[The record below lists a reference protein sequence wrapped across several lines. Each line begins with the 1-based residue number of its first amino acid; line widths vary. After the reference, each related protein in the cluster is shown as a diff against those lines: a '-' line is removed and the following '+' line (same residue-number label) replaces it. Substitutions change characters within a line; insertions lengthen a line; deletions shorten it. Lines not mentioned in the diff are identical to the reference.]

1 MTAQSNAI
9 YNLLSPNKV
18 FQDQN
23 GVCPIISVVFPSVTV
38 TTNNLLITAVTGK
51 RVLVVGGSAYSNG
64 AFTQLTFRS
73 ASGGTAKRSVAI
85 PANTVAAPNIFLCPN
100 GLNDSFETNT
110 GEGLY
115 VDNSAVI
122 AILSLNYLV
131 YTP

>member
-1 MTAQSNAI
+1 MTV
-9 YNLLSPNKV
+9 SPNKI
-18 FQDQN
+18 FESAKD
-23 GVCPIISVVFPSVTV
+23 GVCPIVNVVFPSVTV
-38 TTNNLLITAVTGK
+38 AVNNLLISAVASK
-51 RVLVVGGSAYSNG
+51 RILVIGGSAYSNG

-73 ASGGTAKRSVAI
+73 ASGATAKRSVAI